1 MKITNA
7 KQIVLN
13 PSGKYIYENSNFL
26 NGECIVC
33 EHPKTGSTHAN
44 TRLSHWKDGVF
55 TPLLTGFVDGLEDAY
70 IVKVDEWYHLFAEL
84 KVANG
89 GQENI
94 AWFKSKQLKSGWIY
108 VNTLWHNTS
117 IGWQNHS
124 ISSPTC
130 MVEDGKIILLY
141 EGRPVNDLNDFHTG
155 WMLLD
160 PNGTTLRRDNDII
173 STDNF
178 VPDDIR
184 LKNGKYE
191 LSCHTFDGTKWYGM
205 VYESFRLS
213 DGWKHKYTQ
222 TLDCETIGEIYFTD
236 TNKVYFYK
244 KNFEGMWRG
253 YLENVTN
260 PIHIP
265 ISAEDKMLDLQ
276 VTVSNEDGSILFEWT
291 HPSVNNVH
299 FEDDVRGY
307 FKTCDRL
314 CKGMYIFENTN
325 NATNFRIRASNG
337 QWENWVN
344 IDVKPPVVVPPVIEP
359 TNDIAKLLDE
369 ADAKLID
376 IKNIHNTIRRL
387 L

>member
-1 MKITNA
+1 
-7 KQIVLN
+7 
-13 PSGKYIYENSNFL
+13 
-26 NGECIVC
+26 
-33 EHPKTGSTHAN
+33 
-44 TRLSHWKDGVF
+44 
-55 TPLLTGFVDGLEDAY
+55 
-70 IVKVDEWYHLFAEL
+70 
-84 KVANG
+84 
-89 GQENI
+89 
-94 AWFKSKQLKSGWIY
+94 
-108 VNTLWHNTS
+108 
-117 IGWQNHS
+117 
-124 ISSPTC
+124 
-130 MVEDGKIILLY
+130 
-141 EGRPVNDLNDFHTG
+141 
-155 WMLLD
+155 
-160 PNGTTLRRDNDII
+160 
-173 STDNF
+173 
-178 VPDDIR
+178 
-184 LKNGKYE
+184 
-191 LSCHTFDGTKWYGM
+191 
-205 VYESFRLS
+205 
-213 DGWKHKYTQ
+213 
-222 TLDCETIGEIYFTD
+222 
-236 TNKVYFYK
+236 
-244 KNFEGMWRG
+244 MWRG